1 MSRFSVLKKI
11 ILKHKYRLILTYALF
26 SVEMLGLLL
35 RPFFLGK
42 AVDDLLEGSYKGL
55 IYLAISH
62 LVWLVAGTIRHMY
75 DTRTYSSIYTTLVTG
90 MLSRK
95 YHSAEVS
102 KLSAHSTLAREFIDF
117 LEFDLNYVVEA
128 AYNLIGSLIM
138 LLFYEKIVVLLC
150 LIILIP
156 VLIISYYY
164 GKKMR
169 RLNKMK
175 NDELENQVGIIATRN
190 VKKINQHYSNLRKW
204 QIKISDKEAWNFG
217 VMELL
222 VLCVIVVSLLI
233 STSKSWDEGFLA
245 GDIIGIYN
253 YILKF
258 VGGLDTIPYTVQRFS
273 SLKDITRRIEVEGE
287 YFNGMAPK

>member
-1 MSRFSVLKKI
+1 
-11 ILKHKYRLILTYALF
+11 
-26 SVEMLGLLL
+26 
-35 RPFFLGK
+35 
-42 AVDDLLEGSYKGL
+42 
-55 IYLAISH
+55 
-62 LVWLVAGTIRHMY
+62 
-75 DTRTYSSIYTTLVTG
+75 
-90 MLSRK
+90 
-95 YHSAEVS
+95 
-102 KLSAHSTLAREFIDF
+102 
-117 LEFDLNYVVEA
+117 
-128 AYNLIGSLIM
+128 
-138 LLFYEKIVVLLC
+138 
-150 LIILIP
+150 
-156 VLIISYYY
+156 
-164 GKKMR
+164 
-169 RLNKMK
+169 
-175 NDELENQVGIIATRN
+175 VGIIATRN